1 MPTSSAQTAYHR
13 AFSGSPV
20 VILGRVTNVLQWL
33 SPVGPTT
40 DTPPRIPGSVRRT
53 STVDALCPDNVES
66 PLVLVGRA
74 RDLRTASDHPVS
86 EGNAEVVAEAST
98 RVTIDYFGGRTVTG
112 VHCDPAIADSDS
124 LLGARAGAGF
134 RTALDQAMPRLTAEG
149 TLLGL
154 LLDEVPV
161 VTLISGSAIARA
173 IGKQPTTATM
183 PPVNVCAGWVAG
195 GKMDV
200 ANREDRSALMGRGA
214 TAPPLDDSSDP
225 LGWHVTAPLPPGS
238 IRRRRRI
245 DVSPGPQPGE
255 AVVEGLFRD
264 TYCEPDGSESIIHE
278 YAINATVDLAT
289 GTVRST
295 DATPHVLPGP
305 DCPLAVASVSRVVG
319 QRLVGLRDGLR
330 TALTG
335 PTTCTHLTDQLRALA
350 DVHALLPLLS

>member
-1 MPTSSAQTAYHR
+1 M
-13 AFSGSPV
+13 
-20 VILGRVTNVLQWL
+20 TNVLLWL

-53 STVDALCPDNVES
+53 STVDALCPDNTES

-74 RDLRTASDHPVS
+74 RDLRTVPDHPAS
-86 EGNAEVVAEAST
+86 GGRAQIVAEAST
-98 RVTIDYFGGRTVTG
+98 RITIDYFGGRTVTG
-112 VHCDPAIADSDS
+112 IDCDPTVADSDS
-124 LLGARAGAGF
+124 LLGARAGSGF
-134 RTALDQAMPRLTAEG
+134 RTALDQAMPHLTAEG

-161 VTLISGSAIARA
+161 VTLISGAAIGRA
-173 IGKQPTTATM
+173 IGAPPKNVSM

-200 ANREDRSALMGRGA
+200 TNREDRSALMGSGP
-214 TAPPLDDSSDP
+214 TAPALDDDSDP
-225 LGWHVTAPLPPGS
+225 LGWHVAPPLLPGS

-245 DVSPGPQPGE
+245 DVAPGPQPGE
-255 AVVEGLFRD
+255 AVVEGFFRD
-264 TYCEPDGSESIIHE
+264 TYCEPDGSQSIIHE
-278 YAINATVDLAT
+278 YAVNVMVDLAT

-295 DATPHVLPGP
+295 EATPYVLPGP
-305 DCPLAVASVSRVVG
+305 DCPLAAASVSRVVG

-330 TALTG
+330 TTLTG

-350 DVHALLPLLS
+350 DVHALLPLLA